1 VQEASNTSISE
12 EVVVAFDAIGK
23 IQDRKT
29 KATALSAA

>member
-1 VQEASNTSISE
+1 VQASNTSIS